1 MEGMILLSNLIKS
14 VQVQGLEK
22 ENSQRLIKAKPISPL
37 YSSTEKAVE
46 NNKPTIEELELDY
59 EKQKE
64 RLHNDINALELS
76 YQDLQN
82 KLTQAKEEAE
92 DEIEEW
98 WQAKQQEAAEEARK
112 LAEDATQQGFQEGY
126 EKGYRQI
133 QQELAQKVEETNR
146 LVQLAF
152 KENKKI
158 VQQSESFL
166 LNISVNIAKKIIQQ
180 ELKQHSEQIV
190 AIVQAGLKQVM
201 ERGEIL
207 IQVSP
212 DDYPLIL
219 SHSGELE
226 RYIDSDSVLRIIPDH
241 TLASAGGC
249 MIQTPNGSYDV
260 TVDSQLKAITKQL
273 IAYYEEG
280 ATE

>member
-1 MEGMILLSNLIKS
+1 MILLSNLIKS
-14 VQVQGLEK
+14 VQVHRSEK
-22 ENSQRLIKAKPISPL
+22 ESSQRLIKAKPIS
-37 YSSTEKAVE
+37 YIHRSSEKQVE
-46 NNKPTIEELELDY
+46 EDEPNLEELKLDY
-59 EKQKE
+59 VKQKE
-64 RLHNDINALELS
+64 RLQDDIRVLELS
-76 YQDLQN
+76 FQDLHNQM
-82 KLTQAKEEAE
+82 TQVKEEAE
-92 DEIEEW
+92 REIEEW
-98 WQAKQQEAAEEARK
+98 WQIKQQEAAEEARR
-112 LAEDATQQGFQEGY
+112 LAEEAAQQAFQEGY

-133 QQELAQKVEETNR
+133 QQELEHKLEETTR
-146 LVQLAF
+146 LVQLAI
-152 KENKKI
+152 KENEKI
-158 VQQSESFL
+158 VQQAEPFL

-190 AIVQAGLKQVM
+190 ATVQAGLKQVM

-219 SHSGELE
+219 SHAEELE
-226 RYIDSDSVLRIIPDH
+226 RYIDSESVLRIVPDH
-241 TLASAGGC
+241 TQASAGGC

-273 IAYYEEG
+273 LAYYEEC

>member
-1 MEGMILLSNLIKS
+1 VEGMILLSNLIKS

-37 YSSTEKAVE
+37 YSSTEKAIE
-46 NNKPTIEELELDY
+46 KNERTIEELELDY

-64 RLHNDINALELS
+64 LLQDDIHALELS

-82 KLTQAKEEAE
+82 QLIQAREEAE
-92 DEIEEW
+92 REIEEW
-98 WQAKQQEAAEEARK
+98 WQTKQEEAAEEARK
-112 LAEDATQQGFQEGY
+112 LADDATNQGFQEGY

-133 QQELAQKVEETNR
+133 QQELEQKVEETTR
-146 LVQLAF
+146 LIELAF

-166 LNISVNIAKKIIQQ
+166 LSISVKIAKKIIQQ

-190 AIVQAGLKQVM
+190 ATVQAGLKQVM

-207 IQVSP
+207 IQISP
-212 DDYPLIL
+212 DDYSLIL
-219 SHSGELE
+219 SHAEELE
-226 RYIDSDSVLRIIPDH
+226 RFIDSDSVLRIIPDH
-241 TLASAGGC
+241 TLSSAGGC
-249 MIQTPNGSYDV
+249 RIQTPNGSYDV

-273 IAYYEEG
+273 MAYYEEG
-280 ATE
+280 TTE